1 MCRENLDLL
10 EVFDRVGV
18 TEVVRSQMR
27 CPHREN
33 LRFSRAERVVE
44 VVRGPT

>member
-1 MCRENLDLL
+1 MRRENL

-18 TEVVRSQMR
+18 TEVVRSQMQ

-33 LRFSRAERVVE
+33 LRFSRAERVIE
-44 VVRGPT
+44 AVRGPS

>member
-1 MCRENLDLL
+1 MRRENLDLL

-33 LRFSRAERVVE
+33 LRFQPAERVIETVQ
-44 VVRGPT
+44 GPS